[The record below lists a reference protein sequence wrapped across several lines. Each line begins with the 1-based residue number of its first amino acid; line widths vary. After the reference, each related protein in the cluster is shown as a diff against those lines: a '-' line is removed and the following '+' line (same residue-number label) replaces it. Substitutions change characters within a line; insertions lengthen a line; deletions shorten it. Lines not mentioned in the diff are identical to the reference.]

1 MTLTDEK
8 INFLLDAMGL
18 DDPMEPSY
26 VIGDIEHGIVQV
38 LLAGTAEDCL
48 QFIAAK
54 EFPDDMSFVTMENFE
69 SFDPQLVRP
78 N

>member
-1 MTLTDEK
+1 MKLTNEK
-8 INFLLDAMGL
+8 INYLLDAMGL

-26 VIGDIEHGIVQV
+26 IIGDIEHGIVQI
-38 LLAGTAEDCL
+38 LHAGTAEDCL
-48 QFIAAK
+48 QYIAAK